1 MFRKITITALFCII
15 LSSSI
20 KAWVYPEHRVIT
32 LVAISKLDSARRV
45 ILNQLW
51 LNARKG
57 HENRLDTLVANYKQ
71 NVKPSFIDYAAWP
84 AIAGDHSTSPANMVN
99 NILKTNWILNVADIT
114 AKLRNGIAKAKN
126 KSEIEWELRNS
137 DLRLLRA
144 DPEYVSRAGSNYVHF
159 LLARQDANT
168 SSKEYFDMCYD
179 TKSDIN
185 LVGAY
190 KLFHSCAI
198 LKANRLATEV
208 LTPAEYSALSLS
220 TLADEAFAL
229 HFLQDAFSAGHVA
242 GTWGSASQRKG
253 THDYYD
259 EFGLEVTTWA
269 GKRMITSGDAYMRP
283 CDTEIAGDAVC
294 ASIEQV
300 LDVVVGKIK
309 PTASNDQSGVF
320 TPDTFNIA
328 KATKMPHLRTDE
340 SLRELSNLV
349 LVNTPVPGLSTG
361 VGEIPRFRSEIG
373 PFIGISPAVVM
384 SAVSGGFG
392 MAQKTV
398 GPLSGL
404 EFAVHMGLGTDGVL
418 NKSGDGL
425 VFLDLGWRLDKASS
439 IKLSDDPVYSQ
450 FGSILSAFP
459 SRETLYGRFRMPF
472 YLVPGDLLVAA
483 PFLYFLAPNVLNT
496 MVATAGQG
504 GLIPWQTGIITP
516 IGRFQFMLGREVG
529 VSFYGSLRGKDAFLV
544 PDDRALPGGLALIT
558 LRSTKFDFPILE
570 YRPMR
575 TFSRRQSANLFVQLT
590 AGIDIPGKV
599 TMKSLPNYEPMQLK
613 TVVFIGIRLGFDW
626 RYYVSKK

>member
-1 MFRKITITALFCII
+1 M
-15 LSSSI
+15 
-20 KAWVYPEHRVIT
+20 
-32 LVAISKLDSARRV
+32 
-45 ILNQLW
+45 
-51 LNARKG
+51 
-57 HENRLDTLVANYKQ
+57 
-71 NVKPSFIDYAAWP
+71 
-84 AIAGDHSTSPANMVN
+84 
-99 NILKTNWILNVADIT
+99 
-114 AKLRNGIAKAKN
+114 
-126 KSEIEWELRNS
+126 
-137 DLRLLRA
+137 
-144 DPEYVSRAGSNYVHF
+144 
-159 LLARQDANT
+159 
-168 SSKEYFDMCYD
+168 
-179 TKSDIN
+179 
-185 LVGAY
+185 
-190 KLFHSCAI
+190 
-198 LKANRLATEV
+198 
-208 LTPAEYSALSLS
+208 
-220 TLADEAFAL
+220 
-229 HFLQDAFSAGHVA
+229 
-242 GTWGSASQRKG
+242 
-253 THDYYD
+253 
-259 EFGLEVTTWA
+259 
-269 GKRMITSGDAYMRP
+269 
-283 CDTEIAGDAVC
+283 
-294 ASIEQV
+294 
-300 LDVVVGKIK
+300 
-309 PTASNDQSGVF
+309 
-320 TPDTFNIA
+320 
-328 KATKMPHLRTDE
+328 
-340 SLRELSNLV
+340 
-349 LVNTPVPGLSTG
+349 TG
-361 VGEIPRFRSEIG
+361 VQTCALPIC
-373 PFIGISPAVVM
+373 
-384 SAVSGGFG
+384 
-392 MAQKTV
+392 
-398 GPLSGL
+398 
-404 EFAVHMGLGTDGVL
+404 LGTDGVL